1 MQIEFFSNSNYSID
15 VFIYALLAISVV
27 IAAVIYGNNKYQWF
41 QKVSRF
47 RDEMH
52 ALEFGADD
60 EALMSDLV
68 SRYMMKEPCEALAS
82 LPLFDELAQKEIE
95 RVLSSPGSSEA
106 KEDFVKRIY
115 EIRQKAFFPEWVSS
129 N

>member
-1 MQIEFFSNSNYSID
+1 MQVEFFSNSNYSID

-27 IAAVIYGNNKYQWF
+27 IAAAVYGNNKYQWF
-41 QKVSRF
+41 QKISRF

-60 EALMSDLV
+60 EELMSDLV
-68 SRYMMKEPCEALAS
+68 RRYMMKEPCEALAS
-82 LPLFDELAQKEIE
+82 LPLFDELAQKEIQ
-95 RVLSSPGSSEA
+95 RVLSSPGSSES

-115 EIRQKAFFPEWVSS
+115 EIRQKAFFPEWVA

>member
-1 MQIEFFSNSNYSID
+1 MQLDFFNNSSYSIEI
-15 VFIYALLAISVV
+15 FIYTLLAISVV
-27 IAAVIYGNNKYQWF
+27 IAATVYGNNKYQWF
-41 QKVSRF
+41 QKISRF

-52 ALEFGADD
+52 SLQLGAAD
-60 EALMSDLV
+60 EALLSDLV
-68 SRYMMKEPCEALAS
+68 RRYMMKEPSEALAS
-82 LPLFDELAQKEIE
+82 LPLFDELAQKEIQ

-115 EIRQKAFFPEWVSS
+115 EIRQKAFFPEWVT